1 MNVLTSSGR
10 AMAVA
15 ALALLGGGW
24 ALDWPEL
31 VVLGLAALVALVAA
45 AGWMALSPDLT
56 VTREISPLR
65 VTEGELSRGVIRV
78 VNRASRR
85 SPPVLAVDHV
95 GPRPVV
101 IPLPSLA
108 GGERSSAGY
117 PLPTAHRGLYTVG
130 PLTVGHSD
138 PLRLMRL
145 TTDYAAPTV
154 LRVHP
159 RVRAVAP
166 MPTGRSADMDG
177 PTSATAPRGGVAFHS
192 LREYEPG
199 DDHRLIHAKS
209 TARTGVLIVRH
220 NVVPEEPRMLVA
232 LDTSAAPYTDESFE
246 DAVRI
251 AASLAV
257 AAVEGGFP
265 MQLRTTGGERASA
278 RGRGQSPE
286 LLDLLAGVRRTPGDP
301 GLSALAE
308 MAPREDGLALTVVT
322 GRPEPGTRVAVS
334 RVRSRFSMICLVE
347 VGRHAGRPPEP
358 VPGALVVQV
367 ESSEEFPVIW
377 DRLVSR

>member
-1 MNVLTSSGR
+1 MNVLTGSGR
-10 AMAVA
+10 AMTVA
-15 ALALLGGGW
+15 ALALLVGGW

-31 VVLGLAALVALVAA
+31 VALGLAALVALVAA
-45 AGWMALSPDLT
+45 AGWMALSPDLV

-78 VNRASRR
+78 VNRSSRR

-95 GPRPVV
+95 GPRQVV

-108 GGERSSAGY
+108 GGERSAAGY
-117 PLPTAHRGLYTVG
+117 PLPTGHRGLFTVG

-145 TTDYAAPTV
+145 TSDYAAPTV

-159 RVRAVAP
+159 RISVVAP

-209 TARTGVLIVRH
+209 SARTGVLTVRH

-232 LDTSAAPYTDESFE
+232 LDTSAAPYTDDSFE

-257 AAVEGGFP
+257 AAAVGGFP
-265 MQLRTTGGERASA
+265 MQLRTTGGERASSRSRDQEA
-278 RGRGQSPE
+278 TM
-286 LLDLLAGVRRTPGDP
+286 LDLLAGVRRTPGDQ
-301 GLSALAE
+301 GLWALGE
-308 MAPREDGLALTVVT
+308 MAPQELGLALAVVT
-322 GRPEPGTRVAVS
+322 GRPAPVMRTAVS
-334 RVRSRFSMICLVE
+334 RVRARFSMISVVE
-347 VGRHAGRPPEP
+347 VGRRTGPPEP
-358 VPGALVVQV
+358 LAGALIVQV
-367 ESSEEFPVIW
+367 ESSEEFPAVW